1 MALLPMLAAVA
12 AATVAPLTPDSTV
25 GALAAHPVLAPVAKR
40 LMPWDNRPVAPGLPL
55 SRVGELMPWHTLV
68 SPEAIVGARDGIA
81 PARVVS
87 ARAEALRAAGVP
99 TECRIVPAVGH
110 GFGLGS
116 GSPAEGWMA
125 AAVAFWER
133 FLNDP
138 QRKD

>member
-40 LMPWDNRPVAPGLPL
+40 LMPWDDRPTDPGLPL
-55 SRVGELMPWHTLV
+55 SRVGELMPWHTHV
-68 SPEAIVGARDGIA
+68 SPKAIAGARDGIA

-87 ARAEALRAAGVP
+87 ARAGVP
-99 TECRIVPAVGH
+99 TECRVVPAVGH

-116 GSPAEGWMA
+116 GSPAEGWVA

-138 QRKD
+138 Q